1 MKNAGAVIWAVALF
15 CAASAACAQG
25 YLAKP
30 IRIVV
35 GNDIIAR
42 MVGMPASSVQELV
55 AYAKANPGKLNYS
68 SGSTAFQVASEM
80 FI

>member
-42 MVGMPASSVQELV
+42 MVGMSASSVQELV
-55 AYAKANPGKLNYS
+55 A
-68 SGSTAFQVASEM
+68 
-80 FI
+80 